1 MYLIYGES
9 YHLIE
14 EEINKIVK
22 KDEPIITMDLNS
34 TNLEEII
41 KEATYVSMFQEQ
53 KYILVRNA
61 SFFTSNKTKEEDI
74 ELLLKYME
82 NPVSLTTIIFTS
94 YAPVDARKKIYKE
107 FAKKYN
113 VISVGFKYPQ
123 DIEKK
128 VKEIITKRKYQIDD
142 RSISY
147 IVQAC
152 QKNFDLIIKE
162 LEKLFLYYEK
172 PTKIEYDVVK
182 EITSKTL
189 IDNNYKFVDAIIK
202 HNMPLALKI
211 LEDLLAKHTEII
223 SLFMALVY
231 KYRLLYMVLNLLD
244 NNYSL
249 NEIEK
254 KLGLQSWQLKQ
265 AMMDV
270 THYSKNE
277 LKILLI
283 QLADCDYRMK
293 SGQSDPY
300 IELKAFLL
308 KTI

>member
-22 KDEPIITMDLNS
+22 KDAPIITMDLNS

-41 KEATYVSMFQEQ
+41 EEATYVSMFQEQ